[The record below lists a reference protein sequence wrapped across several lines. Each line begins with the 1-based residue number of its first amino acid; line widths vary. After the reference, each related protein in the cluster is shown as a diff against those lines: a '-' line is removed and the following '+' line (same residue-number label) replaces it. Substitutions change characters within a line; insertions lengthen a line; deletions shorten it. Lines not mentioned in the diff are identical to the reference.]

1 MVLYALQGQTAPQ
14 IARLLRCSRRTVQ
27 RWVYGYRDHG
37 MAGLEEA
44 VRCGKSCRLTEA
56 QQAKLRER
64 LDRGPLP
71 EDGVCTFRG
80 KDIARVIQCEFGV
93 VYSLN
98 GVYQLLHALDYSS
111 LKPRPRHNKND
122 PQAVEQFR
130 QGAPLLSRP

>member
-1 MVLYALQGQTAPQ
+1 MVLYAIQGQTAPQ
-14 IARLLRCSRRTVQ
+14 IAQLLRCSRRTVQ

-44 VRCGKSCRLTEA
+44 MRYGKSPRLTEA
-56 QQAKLRER
+56 QQTRLRER

-93 VYSLN
+93 VYSLS

-130 QGAPLLSRP
+130 QDAPLLSRR